1 MGAPT
6 LPTIGALRSMPQQ
19 VAVQLSTGSLEGCC
33 LPFHPGALISTC
45 GRPSRYPQECKWS
58 GIATWM
64 VNPPFK
70 ASSDI
75 SGALKTVHQ
84 PAHDIPHFLRP
95 WDIDLSLRQHPT
107 DLLNKAIKARL
118 WYSML
123 PSHYTI
129 PGEHGSGYPGRSSSS
144 TWEGSP
150 EILT

>member
-1 MGAPT
+1 MSFEWARPRCRQSE
-6 LPTIGALRSMPQQ
+6 RSMPQQ

-70 ASSDI
+70 ASSDV
-75 SGALKTVHQ
+75 SGPLKTVHQ

-107 DLLNKAIKARL
+107 DLLNEPSRLACGIPCFRVITPFPVSTGVDIQEEVAR
-118 WYSML
+118 
-123 PSHYTI
+123 P
-129 PGEHGSGYPGRSSSS
+129 PGKVVQRF
-144 TWEGSP
+144 
-150 EILT
+150 